1 MAVSR
6 DNKHLFGGRRT
17 SDVPQKKPEVD
28 LGPDLDR
35 LEKNMNELRATY
47 ELYFMGVEKGEPL
60 PARNAVRAELRRLQE
75 SKPRNT
81 SLKFRLQ
88 QAKARFVSLENH
100 WNRINRERENG
111 TYRRDVAKA
120 ERRQAEL
127 QRRQLEAD
135 RAQAHGDRT
144 VAGAAAPR
152 ANGQP
157 IAGSDLHPERSAAVT
172 AGGAPDSAAPGAS
185 GPGRP
190 RARRAEDLSDPQLQR
205 LYQTYIGA
213 RRRCGESTDLRYEDM
228 AASLR
233 KQVPKLMAKTGAAEV
248 EFKVVIRS
256 GHAVLKA
263 LPKGE

>member
-1 MAVSR
+1 VAGPR
-6 DNKHLFGGRRT
+6 DNKHLFGGRRAT
-17 SDVPQKKPEVD
+17 DAPEKKPEAD

-35 LEKNMNELRATY
+35 LERDMNELRATY
-47 ELYFMGVEKGEPL
+47 ELFFMGVERGEPL
-60 PARNAVRAELRRLQE
+60 PARNAVRADLRRLQE

-111 TYRRDVAKA
+111 TYKRDVAKA

-127 QRRQLEAD
+127 ERRELAAA
-135 RAQAHGDRT
+135 RAQGDRT
-144 VAGAAAPR
+144 VAGAAAPGPD
-152 ANGQP
+152 GQP
-157 IAGSDLHPERSAAVT
+157 ITGSDLHPGRSAAVT
-172 AGGAPDSAAPGAS
+172 AGGSAAPPAGAS
-185 GPGRP
+185 GLGRP
-190 RARRAEDLSDPQLQR
+190 RARSAEDLTEPHLQR

-233 KQVPKLMAKTGAAEV
+233 KQVPKLMAKTGAREV
-248 EFKVVIRS
+248 EFKVVIRG